1 MQRWEHLTGRVAP
14 CPTLVSDDGQ
24 YRPAPRFVEW
34 LMGLPDGWVTDPDLG
49 RTPPEQL
56 TDLGNGVVPT
66 QADRAFRTLL
76 ALA

>member
-1 MQRWEHLTGRVAP
+1 
-14 CPTLVSDDGQ
+14 
-24 YRPAPRFVEW
+24 
-34 LMGLPDGWVTDPDLG
+34 MGLPDGWVTDPDLG